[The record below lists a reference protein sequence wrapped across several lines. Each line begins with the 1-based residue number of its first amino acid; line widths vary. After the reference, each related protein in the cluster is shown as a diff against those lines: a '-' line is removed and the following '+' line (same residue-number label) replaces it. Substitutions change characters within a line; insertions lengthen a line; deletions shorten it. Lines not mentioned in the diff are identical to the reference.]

1 MGLYNFRQCENLEF
15 YLLEY
20 MGQRLQEI
28 FNKYVCYFVNG
39 YYVALPRSRIKRR
52 IPCVCPSVRLPFPLL
67 ARAAAKL

>member
-1 MGLYNFRQCENLEF
+1 
-15 YLLEY
+15 